1 MKYLFFCALI
11 FIILLSCSEPTVPPP
26 PPNTGPD
33 TTSHNFTW
41 TIDTF
46 GMHSN
51 SKLYDVSIISEDNI
65 WAVGEIFTDEKTF
78 NAVHW
83 NGSNWELKT
92 IPVKIFNSNVFIP
105 AITTAIIAF
114 AKDNIFAYSSGE
126 IIHYDGI
133 KWGDWHFLYSSYYDS
148 TFGGFN
154 KLWGPTPNNIY
165 GAGNKGTINHF
176 NGQSWE
182 HIESGTHLNIRDIW
196 GSEDHSTGNQE
207 ILALASSTYATEN
220 GRKILKISNSMVS
233 TVSDS
238 GLPIDL
244 SALWFRSNEKYFVG
258 GHGLFYSDSTGNN
271 WKRIE
276 FPNYY
281 ITDIRGNDLN
291 DFFVVGNYGFASH
304 FNGLTWYHYVN
315 KELPQFDGGYSVIRQ
330 HHNKVVIV
338 GEYDRKAIVITG
350 IRNN

>member
-46 GMHSN
+46 GTNSN
-51 SKLYDVSIISEDNI
+51 SKLYDVAIISDDNI
-65 WAVGEIFTDEKTF
+65 WAVGEIYTDEAKNKPY

-83 NGSNWELKT
+83 DGEKWTLKRLYNSSV
-92 IPVKIFNSNVFIP
+92 IVPVRGIL
-105 AITTAIIAF
+105 AI
-114 AKDNIFAYSSGE
+114 AKDNFWLAAGSIVHWDGVNAEIAFMRDITTPEIAHRFWMKNSSDIYAIGYYGMLL
-126 IIHYDGI
+126 HY
-133 KWGDWHFLYSSYYDS
+133 
-148 TFGGFN
+148 
-154 KLWGPTPNNIY
+154 
-165 GAGNKGTINHF
+165 
-176 NGQSWE
+176 NGQSWQRLQ
-182 HIESGTHLNIRDIW
+182 SGTHLNIRDIW
-196 GSEDHSTGNQE
+196 GSEDQSTGNQE

-220 GRKILKISNSMVS
+220 GRNILKISNSMVT
-233 TVSDS
+233 TVPDS

-244 SALWFRSNEKYFVG
+244 SALWFKSNEKYFVG
-258 GHGLFYSDSTGNN
+258 GHGLFYSDSIGNN
-271 WKRIE
+271 WKKIE

-291 DFFVVGNYGFASH
+291 DFFVVGNYGFVSH

-315 KELPQFDGGYSVIRQ
+315 KELPQFDGGYSVVRQ
-330 HHNKVVIV
+330 HFDKVVIV
-338 GEYDRKAIVITG
+338 GEYDRKAIIITG
-350 IRNN
+350 IRKN